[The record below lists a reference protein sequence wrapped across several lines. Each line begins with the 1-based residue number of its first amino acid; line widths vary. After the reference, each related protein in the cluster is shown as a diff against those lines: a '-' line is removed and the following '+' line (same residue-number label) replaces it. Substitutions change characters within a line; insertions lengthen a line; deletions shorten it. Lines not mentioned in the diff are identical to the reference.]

1 MTPAEKSEGLIN
13 KFYEL
18 RGYGTTT
25 PAGKAIAKGLA
36 QQCAIIC
43 VEQIIEGIKR
53 VDDYLE
59 SITNYDISDHIKYY
73 EEVLEHIKNS

>member
-1 MTPAEKSEGLIN
+1 MTPEE
-13 KFYEL
+13 
-18 RGYGTTT
+18 
-25 PAGKAIAKGLA
+25 KAIEIYKKFWPSCANNKA
-36 QQCAIIC
+36 TQECAIIC
-43 VEQIIEGIKR
+43 VEQIIDGIKR